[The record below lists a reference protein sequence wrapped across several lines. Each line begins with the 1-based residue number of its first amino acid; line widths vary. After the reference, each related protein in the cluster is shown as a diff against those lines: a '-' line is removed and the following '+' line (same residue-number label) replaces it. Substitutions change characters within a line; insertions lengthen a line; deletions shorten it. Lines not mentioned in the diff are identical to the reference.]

1 MKKHYYE
8 VIIYFVLGSVFVST
22 LLFKYGFHDYSFPR
36 SRYNFGATYMTMNN
50 PYFEVMNNRMKET
63 IEANG
68 DTLLTLDPALDTEKQ
83 IQQIELL
90 ISENVDAIFLNPID
104 YNELEP
110 ALKKAKDAGIPIIVV
125 DAPVSNLDLVTCTI
139 VSDNY
144 DAGVQCA
151 KDMMKR
157 IDHGNIMLLEHLS
170 AKSAVDRIDGFLD
183 TIKDHSEYRVI
194 DRQDCEGQIE
204 RAFPIMQNM
213 LETNHDVDV
222 IMALNDPSALGAL
235 AALES
240 MNIND
245 VLVYGIDGTPNA
257 KTLIEQDELT
267 GSAAQYPLLL
277 GDKAVEVA
285 YQLMNHQE
293 IEKEIILPIT
303 LITKDNLDEFDIAG
317 WQ

>member
-8 VIIYFVLGSVFVST
+8 LIIYFVLGTILVSMI
-22 LLFKYGFHDYSFPR
+22 LFQYGFHDYDFPR
-36 SRYNFGATYMTMNN
+36 SKYNFGATYMTMNN
-50 PYFEVMNNRMKET
+50 PYFEVMNNRMKEA

-68 DTLLTLDPALDTEKQ
+68 DTLLTLDPALDTKKQ
-83 IQQIELL
+83 MQQIEFL
-90 ISENVDAIFLNPID
+90 INQNVDAIFLNPID

-110 ALKKAKDAGIPIIVV
+110 ALMKAKDAGIPIIVV

-151 KDMMKR
+151 RDMMKR
-157 IDHGNIMLLEHLS
+157 IDHANIMLLEHLS

-183 TIKDHSEYRVI
+183 TIKGHNEYHII
-194 DRQDCEGQIE
+194 DRKDCEGQIE
-204 RAFPIMQNM
+204 QAFPIMQSM
-213 LETNHDVDV
+213 LKKNPHVDV

-240 MNIND
+240 MNLNN

-257 KTLIEQDELT
+257 KTLIEQNELT
-267 GSAAQYPLLL
+267 GTAAQYPLLL

-285 YQLMNHQE
+285 YQLMNHQK